1 MSFDLVLGDA
11 PYITSLKSGS
21 MAADVP
27 ITEFDQASGAG
38 DVPYIACRKAAQ
50 PMGDVPYITPQFG
63 CRTPTLSHQKEV
75 R

>member
-38 DVPYIACRKAAQ
+38 DVR
-50 PMGDVPYITPQFG
+50 YITPQFG